1 MVEVWKKVPVEG
13 FERYSISSIGQ
24 VRNDDRKRIMK
35 NNLSN
40 TRYYCIQLSGEN
52 KKHFRVHRL
61 VALAFIPN
69 PNDYPYVNHI
79 DGDKENNCI
88 ENLEWCTQ
96 LHNTQSLNT
105 KKRFGYIGSHTKNSF
120 YAEVSIQGKIY
131 TFFNQNRDK
140 CEDWLNARKI
150 ELENNL
156 NLTELNIRK
165 SRGTIYQH
173 SKSGNYHAQIS
184 INGKMYTGTFKT
196 REDGQKYM
204 DECYDKYK

>member
-1 MVEVWKKVPVEG
+1 MVEVWKKIPIEG
-13 FERYSISSIGQ
+13 LERYSISSIGQ

-35 NNLSN
+35 IYLSN
-40 TRYYCIQLSGEN
+40 RGYYCIQLSGA
-52 KKHFRVHRL
+52 KTKHFRVHRL

-69 PNDYPYVNHI
+69 PNNYPYVNHI
-79 DGDKENNCI
+79 DGDTENNCV

-105 KKRFGYIGSHTKNSF
+105 KKNFGYIGSNSKNSF
-120 YAEVSIQGKIY
+120 YAEVSIQGEIY

-165 SRGTIYQH
+165 SRGTIYQG
-173 SKSGNYHAQIS
+173 KSGNYHAQIS

>member
-1 MVEVWKKVPVEG
+1 MAEVWKKVPVEG

-24 VRNDDRKRIMK
+24 VRNDKTGRILK
-35 NNLSN
+35 QNI
-40 TRYYCIQLSGEN
+40 REEGYCYIQLSGEN

-69 PNDYPYVNHI
+69 PNEYPYVNHI

-105 KKRFGYIGSHTKNSF
+105 KKRFGCIRPRPNDLF
-120 YAEVSIQGKIY
+120 LAEVSILGVRYLFTSKDRE
-131 TFFNQNRDK
+131 N

-150 ELENNL
+150 ETLYGL
-156 NLTELNIRK
+156 NLTEVERQSKDKRVK
-165 SRGTIYQH
+165 S
-173 SKSGNYHAQIS
+173 
-184 INGKMYTGTFKT
+184 
-196 REDGQKYM
+196 
-204 DECYDKYK
+204 

>member
-1 MVEVWKKVPVEG
+1 MAEVWKKVPVEG
-13 FERYSISSIGQ
+13 YERYSISSRGQ
-24 VRNDDRKRIMK
+24 VRNDKTKRIMK
-35 NNLSN
+35 IYLSD
-40 TRYYCIQLSGEN
+40 REYYCIQLSGEN

-69 PNDYPYVNHI
+69 PNEYPYVNHI

-105 KKRFGYIGSHTKNSF
+105 KKNFGYIGSNNKNSF
-120 YAEVSIQGKIY
+120 YAEVSIQGEIY
-131 TFFNQNRDK
+131 TFFNMNRDK
-140 CEDWLNARKI
+140 CEDWLNARQV

-156 NLTELNIRK
+156 NLTELDIRK
-165 SRGTIYQH
+165 NRGSIRRN
-173 SKSGNYHAQIS
+173 SNSGNYYAKIS
-184 INGKMYTGTFKT
+184 INGKIYFGTFKT